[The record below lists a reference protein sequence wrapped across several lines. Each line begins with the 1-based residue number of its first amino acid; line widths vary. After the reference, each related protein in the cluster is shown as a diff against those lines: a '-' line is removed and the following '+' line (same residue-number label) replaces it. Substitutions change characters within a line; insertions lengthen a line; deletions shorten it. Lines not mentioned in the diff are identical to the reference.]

1 MTTKTTNNPYSRKA
15 SVKDIQTEIDKQEL
29 LAEENLAHAMDATSS
44 EEHAKFVFKS
54 ELITD
59 KIRVLRELRVD
70 AFLRDVETRYNAKQ
84 EFLRNRKK

>member
-1 MTTKTTNNPYSRKA
+1 
-15 SVKDIQTEIDKQEL
+15 
-29 LAEENLAHAMDATSS
+29 MDATSS